1 MSAAAIYARVSSDR
15 QPEEQTIAS
24 QTAALKAFAAS
35 LELEVSPDWIFED
48 EGYSGASLVR
58 PALERLR
65 DIVAQGLVEVV
76 LCYSPD
82 WLARKYAYQV
92 LLLEELA
99 RGGAEVR
106 FVRGRQAETPE
117 DELLLQFQGMIAEY
131 EKAQIV
137 ERTRRSKLYRARSGL
152 VNVLCGAPYGYRYVR
167 KTSETEAP
175 TTLSRNRQPSC
186 EPSSSAIPLSTCPSA
201 PWPAG

>member
-65 DIVAQGLVEVV
+65 DIVAQGLVEV
-76 LCYSPD
+76 D
-82 WLARKYAYQV
+82 HRIIATIGT
-92 LLLEELA
+92 LLRDA
-99 RGGAEVR
+99 TG
-106 FVRGRQAETPE
+106 
-117 DELLLQFQGMIAEY
+117 
-131 EKAQIV
+131 
-137 ERTRRSKLYRARSGL
+137 YRAIEVNSERPPSG
-152 VNVLCGAPYGYRYVR
+152 
-167 KTSETEAP
+167 
-175 TTLSRNRQPSC
+175 
-186 EPSSSAIPLSTCPSA
+186 
-201 PWPAG
+201 

>member
-92 LLLEELA
+92 LLLEDWREVAPRCVSSVDA
-99 RGGAEVR
+99 RPR
-106 FVRGRQAETPE
+106 RP
-117 DELLLQFQGMIAEY
+117 
-131 EKAQIV
+131 
-137 ERTRRSKLYRARSGL
+137 RTNCCCSFRA
-152 VNVLCGAPYGYRYVR
+152 
-167 KTSETEAP
+167 
-175 TTLSRNRQPSC
+175 
-186 EPSSSAIPLSTCPSA
+186 
-201 PWPAG
+201 